1 MGANEFPKAV
11 PLEYRSAV
19 SSGMPNNKRRVLIL
33 SEIISPYRIPV
44 FNALA
49 QHERVD
55 LHVVFLSET
64 DAGLRQWRVYK
75 DEINFSYEV
84 LPSAR
89 FRAGKNSLI
98 LNWKLRACLK
108 KFAPEAIICGGYNY
122 VASWEALW
130 WAKKHDTELI
140 LWSESNR
147 HDARA
152 GLEWVESL
160 KAYFLSCCDRFVVP
174 GKASSEYLQSLGA
187 ELDAISMAPNAIDTN
202 WFRREADSVRGQGRE
217 SQKESE
223 REIEFRARLGLPNR
237 FLLFV
242 GRLVAEKGVF
252 DLLHAYDQLESDTR
266 SSVGLVY
273 AGDGPSKAELEWQ
286 AQSVSPGMICF
297 PGFLHREDLAGL
309 YALADAL
316 ILPTH
321 SDTWGLVVNEAMACG
336 LPIIVT
342 NVAGCSSDLVDDG
355 WNGYMVP
362 SQNPEELSQAM
373 DALTRDANL
382 RQKMSARSWQRILDY
397 SPEACADGLAAAAL
411 ATASEVQ
418 WMTG

>member
-1 MGANEFPKAV
+1 
-11 PLEYRSAV
+11 
-19 SSGMPNNKRRVLIL
+19 MPNNKRRVLIL

-49 QHERVD
+49 QHERVG

-89 FRAGKNSLI
+89 FRTGRSSLI

-130 WAKKHDTELI
+130 WAKNRDTELI

-160 KAYFLSCCDRFVVP
+160 KAYFLSRCDRFVVP

-187 ELDAISMAPNAIDTN
+187 EAGTISIAPNAVDN
-202 WFRREADSVRGQGRE
+202 DWFRRQADSVRERE
-217 SQKESE
+217 S
-223 REIEFRARLGLPNR
+223 EFRQRLGLPDR
-237 FLLFV
+237 FFLFV
-242 GRLVAEKGVF
+242 GRLVAEKGIF
-252 DLLHAYDQLESDTR
+252 DLLHAYDQLSADAR
-266 SSVGLVY
+266 STVGLVF
-273 AGDGPSKAELEWQ
+273 AGDGLGKAELEWQ
-286 AQSVSPGMICF
+286 AQSVNPGTICF
-297 PGFLHREDLAGL
+297 PGFLHREDLASL
-309 YALADAL
+309 YALAEAL

-342 NVAGCSSDLVDDG
+342 NVAGCSSDLVEDG
-355 WNGYMVP
+355 WNGYVVP
-362 SQNPEELSQAM
+362 AQNPEELSRAM
-373 DALTRDANL
+373 DALTRDDQL
-382 RQKMSARSWQRILDY
+382 RQKMSARSWHRILDY

>member
-1 MGANEFPKAV
+1 
-11 PLEYRSAV
+11 
-19 SSGMPNNKRRVLIL
+19 MPNNKRRVLIL

-89 FRAGKNSLI
+89 FRAGKSSLI

-108 KFAPEAIICGGYNY
+108 KFSPEAIICGGYNY

-130 WAKKHDTELI
+130 WAKNRDTELI

-174 GKASSEYLQSLGA
+174 GKAAGEYLQSLGV
-187 ELDAISMAPNAIDTN
+187 EMGTISTAPNAVDN
-202 WFRREADSVRGQGRE
+202 DWFRREADSIRGRE
-217 SQKESE
+217 RARQT
-223 REIEFRARLGLPNR
+223 EFRERLGLPDR
-237 FLLFV
+237 FFLFV

-252 DLLHAYDQLESDTR
+252 DLLHAYNQLDAGIR
-266 SSVGLVY
+266 SGVGLVF
-273 AGDGPSKAELEWQ
+273 AGDGPGRAELEWQ
-286 AQSVSPGMICF
+286 ARRVSPGAICF
-297 PGFLHREDLAGL
+297 PGFLHREDLAAL

-321 SDTWGLVVNEAMACG
+321 SDPWGLVVNEAMACA
-336 LPIIVT
+336 LPVIVT
-342 NVAGCSSDLVDDG
+342 NVAGCSSDLVEDG
-355 WNGYMVP
+355 WNGYVVA
-362 SQNPEELSQAM
+362 SQHPEELSHAM
-373 DALTRDANL
+373 DALAQDDGL
-382 RQKMSARSWQRILDY
+382 RQKMSTRSGHRILDY
-397 SPEACADGLAAAAL
+397 SPDACADGLAAAAL

>member
-1 MGANEFPKAV
+1 
-11 PLEYRSAV
+11 
-19 SSGMPNNKRRVLIL
+19 MPNNKRRVLIL

-49 QHERVD
+49 RHKRVD

-75 DEINFSYEV
+75 DEIHFSFEV

-89 FRAGKNSLI
+89 FRAGRGSLL
-98 LNWKLRACLK
+98 LNWKLRSCLK
-108 KFAPEAIICGGYNY
+108 KFAPDTIICGGYNY

-130 WAKKHDTELI
+130 WARNHGAELI

-160 KAYFLSCCDRFVVP
+160 KAYFLSRCDRFVVP
-174 GKASSEYLQSLGA
+174 GKASFEYLQSLGSA
-187 ELDAISMAPNAIDTN
+187 DDNISLAPNAVDN
-202 WFRREADSVRGQGRE
+202 DWFRLQAENVRQL
-217 SQKESE
+217 SF
-223 REIEFRARLGLPNR
+223 EFRERLTLPAR
-237 FLLFV
+237 FLLYV
-242 GRLVAEKGVF
+242 GRLVPEKGVF
-252 DLLHAYDQLESDTR
+252 DLLEAYAGLDSGVR
-266 SSVGLVY
+266 SNVGLVF
-273 AGDGPSKAELEWQ
+273 AGDGPSKVELEWQ
-286 AQSVSPGMICF
+286 AQRISPGTICF

-309 YALADAL
+309 YALAETL

-342 NVAGCSSDLVDDG
+342 SVAGCSNDLVENG
-355 WNGYMVP
+355 WNGFVVP
-362 SQNPEELSQAM
+362 P
-373 DALTRDANL
+373 RDPASLGSAVDFLL
-382 RQKMSARSWQRILDY
+382 RSSEKSSERSVEIRETMGVHSRQRIQNY
-397 SPEACADGLAAAAL
+397 SPEACAEGLAAAAL
-411 ATASEVQ
+411 ASSSEVQ

>member
-1 MGANEFPKAV
+1 MPK
-11 PLEYRSAV
+11 
-19 SSGMPNNKRRVLIL
+19 NKRRVLIL

-49 QHERVD
+49 RRDEMD

-75 DEINFSYEV
+75 EEINFSYEV

-89 FRAGKNSLI
+89 FRAGSGSLI
-98 LNWKLRACLK
+98 LNWKLRSCLK
-108 KFAPEAIICGGYNY
+108 KFAPETIICGGYNY

-130 WAKKHDTELI
+130 WAKSHGAEMI

-160 KAYFLSCCDRFVVP
+160 KAYFLSRCDRFVVP
-174 GKASSEYLQSLGA
+174 GKAAFEYLQSLGSLG
-187 ELDAISMAPNAIDTN
+187 ENISSAPNAVDN
-202 WFRREADSVRGQGRE
+202 DWFRMQAESVRGQA
-217 SQKESE
+217 S
-223 REIEFRARLGLPNR
+223 EFRAGLAAPTR

-242 GRLVAEKGVF
+242 GRLVPEKGVF
-252 DLLHAYDQLESDTR
+252 DLLEAYAGLDADVR
-266 SSVGLVY
+266 SSVGLVF
-273 AGDGPSKAELEWQ
+273 AGDGPGKIELEWQ
-286 AQSVSPGMICF
+286 GQSITPGTISF
-297 PGFLHREDLAGL
+297 PGFLHREDLAGF

-342 NVAGCSSDLVDDG
+342 SVAGCASDLVEDG
-355 WNGYMVP
+355 WNGYIVP
-362 SQNPEELSQAM
+362 PRDPE
-373 DALTRDANL
+373 ALGSAIDFLVRNSAL
-382 RQKMSARSWQRILDY
+382 RGEMSERSLQRIESY
-397 SPEACADGLAAAAL
+397 SPEACAEGLAAAAL
-411 ATASEVQ
+411 ASASEVQ

>member
-1 MGANEFPKAV
+1 M
-11 PLEYRSAV
+11 PLEYESAV

-49 QHERVD
+49 RHEGLD

-75 DEINFSYEV
+75 DEILFSYEV

-89 FRAGKNSLI
+89 FRAGRGSLI
-98 LNWKLRACLK
+98 LNWKLRSCLK

-130 WAKKHDTELI
+130 WAKKHHAELI

-147 HDARA
+147 YDARA

-160 KAYFLSCCDRFVVP
+160 KAYFLSRCDRFVVP
-174 GKASSEYLQSLGA
+174 GKASREYLQSLGSA
-187 ELDAISMAPNAIDTN
+187 EESILIAPNAVDN
-202 WFRREADSVRGQGRE
+202 DWFRTQAESVRDR
-217 SQKESE
+217 SS
-223 REIEFRARLGLPNR
+223 EFRARLVLPTR
-237 FLLFV
+237 FLLFA
-242 GRLVAEKGVF
+242 GRLVPEKGVF
-252 DLLHAYDQLESDTR
+252 DLLEAYAELEADTR
-266 SSVGLVY
+266 SSVGLVF
-273 AGDGPSKAELEWQ
+273 AGDGPSKTELEWQ
-286 AQSVSPGMICF
+286 TQGISPGTICF

-342 NVAGCSSDLVDDG
+342 RVAGCSSDLVEDG
-355 WNGYMVP
+355 WNGYVVP
-362 SQNPEELSQAM
+362 PCDPESLGAALDFILRNPE
-373 DALTRDANL
+373 L
-382 RQKMSARSWQRILDY
+382 RREMSARSVQRIRSY
-397 SPEACADGLAAAAL
+397 SPEACAEGLAAAAL
-411 ATASEVQ
+411 ASTSEVQ

>member
-1 MGANEFPKAV
+1 
-11 PLEYRSAV
+11 
-19 SSGMPNNKRRVLIL
+19 MPNNKRRVLIL

-64 DAGLRQWRVYK
+64 DAGLRQWPVYK
-75 DEINFSYEV
+75 DEIQFSYEV

-89 FRAGKNSLI
+89 FRAGKSSLI

-108 KFAPEAIICGGYNY
+108 KFAPDAIICGGYNY

-130 WAKKHDTELI
+130 WAKNRDVELI

-147 HDARA
+147 HDART

-187 ELDAISMAPNAIDTN
+187 DAETISMAPNAVDN
-202 WFRREADSVRGQGRE
+202 DWFRRQADSIRGRE
-217 SQKESE
+217 RE
-223 REIEFRARLGLPNR
+223 RQTEFPDQLGLPGR

-252 DLLHAYDQLESDTR
+252 DLLHAYDQLEADTR
-266 SSVGLVY
+266 SSVGLVF
-273 AGDGPSKAELEWQ
+273 AGDGPSRAELEWH
-286 AQSVSPGMICF
+286 AQSVSPGTICF
-297 PGFLHREDLAGL
+297 PGFLHREDLAAV

-355 WNGYMVP
+355 WNGYVVP
-362 SQNPEELSQAM
+362 PQHPEELSMAM
-373 DALTRDANL
+373 DALTRDADL
-382 RQKMSARSWQRILDY
+382 RQKMSARSWQRILEY

-411 ATASEVQ
+411 VTASEVQ